1 MQHRERRE
9 IERDREEREG
19 EERERE
25 RDRVKGRARESTSKL
40 DAKIG
45 IFSLEKGEG
54 GEKKELA

>member
-25 RDRVKGRARESTSKL
+25 RVKGRARESTSKL